1 MPSLFD
7 DKTLRKLDRLA
18 LVATQVRAGQLKG
31 DRRSTKRG
39 TSIEFADYR
48 DYTRGDDLRRVDW
61 NVYARL
67 ERPFIKLLEEEEDLA
82 VHLLLDASRSMDYGA
97 VDRASPS
104 DERHKFHYARRL
116 AAALGYIALAAGDRL
131 TVTTLLVTNGQGSR
145 GSVARASPSVA
156 RASPS
161 AGEQGGKQSQRDA
174 SRYGPARG
182 RGHTLRLLRF
192 LEDLQP
198 GGATDLDATIRA
210 YALAAKRPGLA
221 FVISDLFSPSGYRDG
236 LAQLQARGYEV
247 TLLHLLSPDEI
258 DPPLAGDLRLIDA
271 ETGDPQEVTLDGGLR
286 DLYRKRVAAWRDE
299 IEAYCLKRRVNYIP
313 VTTDTAW
320 DELVLYHLRRRGLI
334 K

>member
-1 MPSLFD
+1 MPIPTLFD
-7 DKTLRKLDRLA
+7 EKTLRKLDRLA
-18 LVATQVRAGQLKG
+18 LVASQMRAGQMKG

-97 VDRASPS
+97 
-104 DERHKFHYARRL
+104 DEQHKFRYAQRL

-131 TVTTLLVTNGQGSR
+131 MVTVLPSLGGAGSGRERNGRQ
-145 GSVARASPSVA
+145 
-156 RASPS
+156 
-161 AGEQGGKQSQRDA
+161 
-174 SRYGPARG
+174 YGPARG
-182 RGHTLRLLRF
+182 RGHTLRLLGF
-192 LEDLQP
+192 LEDLQT
-198 GGATDLDATIRA
+198 GGMTELDSALRA
-210 YALAAKRPGLA
+210 YALGARRPGLA
-221 FVISDLFSPSGYRDG
+221 FILSDLFSPSGYRDG
-236 LAQLQARGYEV
+236 LAQLQGRGYEV
-247 TLLHLLSPDEI
+247 SLLHLLAPDEI
-258 DPPLAGDLRLIDA
+258 DPPLAGDLRLIDS
-271 ETGDPQEVTLDGGLR
+271 ETGDPQDVTLDGGLR
-286 DLYRKRVAAWRDE
+286 TLYRKRVAAWQDE
-299 IEAYCLKRRVNYIP
+299 IETYCLKRGTHYVP